1 MKLEKKIE
9 LQAKIIHELQEE
21 NASLVER
28 IKELERIV
36 NDNEKIIDTA
46 KTYRDEHEKCI
57 ASLNEIK
64 EKYVQATK
72 DIAEQKR
79 KYKSG
84 MEALL
89 KTIKKNI

>member
-1 MKLEKKIE
+1 MNMKLEKKIE

-57 ASLNEIK
+57 ASLNEI
-64 EKYVQATK
+64 
-72 DIAEQKR
+72 
-79 KYKSG
+79 S
-84 MEALL
+84 LL
-89 KTIKKNI
+89 LTIFSYFSSNSFTVSET